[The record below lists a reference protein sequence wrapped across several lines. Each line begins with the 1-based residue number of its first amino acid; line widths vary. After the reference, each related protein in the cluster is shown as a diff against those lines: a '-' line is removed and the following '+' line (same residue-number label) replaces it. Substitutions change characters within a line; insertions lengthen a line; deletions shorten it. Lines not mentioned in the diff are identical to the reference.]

1 MSIYAKI
8 NSENIVENV
17 ILCEDSEIG
26 TQKGNHIKV
35 TESTK
40 NASVGYTY
48 DAENNKF
55 IASKPFES
63 WTLNEKFDWV
73 SPVGESPAGLHIWNE
88 ENQEWVAVV
97 VPQE

>member
-17 ILCEDSEIG
+17 ILCEDSEIA
-26 TQKGNHIKV
+26 TQKGIHIKV

-48 DAENNKF
+48 NAENNKF
-55 IASKPFES
+55 ISPKPFES
-63 WTLNEKFDWV
+63 WSLNENFDWV
-73 SPVGESPAGLHIWNE
+73 SPVGDCPAGLHTWDE
-88 ENQEWVAVV
+88 ESQVWVAVIV
-97 VPQE
+97 S

>member
-26 TQKGNHIKV
+26 TQKGIHIKV

-40 NASVGYTY
+40 NASVGHTY
-48 DAENNKF
+48 NAENNKF
-55 IASKPFES
+55 ISSKPFES
-63 WTLNEKFDWV
+63 WSLNENFDWV
-73 SPVGESPAGLHIWNE
+73 SPVGDSPAGLYTWDE
-88 ENQEWVAVV
+88 ESQEWVAVIV
-97 VPQE
+97 S